1 MSHTCRHFL
10 SILIVRKKIQ
20 SNDGGTPVR
29 AVMATGG
36 MMMMIKIGAC
46 QLAVQTKTTDYMVV
60 STACCYVIKQGLVA
74 NLTPYHVV

>member
-36 MMMMIKIGAC
+36 DA
-46 QLAVQTKTTDYMVV
+46 DDE
-60 STACCYVIKQGLVA
+60 
-74 NLTPYHVV
+74 